1 MPLKR
6 VGIAISVASLAFCGA
21 AAATTLPQK
30 AELRGLQCRRS
41 PEPAGR
47 TVSVTAVMR
56 PVSGTVRMALKF
68 SLERRVPGTGEGFRS
83 VPSRQLGQ
91 WVNPANPSLGQNPA
105 DVWMLKQNVVNLSA
119 PAAYRFRVWFRWTGA
134 NGRVLSRAVRV
145 SPVCYQ
151 PDPRPNLSVRSI
163 SVTSLGNGQSRYD
176 VLVHNGGNLASGPF
190 TVRLDPPGG
199 QSQSAMSQSLAPRA
213 TERESFDAPA
223 CTSGDQVTAVA
234 DPDGKV
240 ADRNRADNTLTVAC
254 P

>member
-1 MPLKR
+1 
-6 VGIAISVASLAFCGA
+6 
-21 AAATTLPQK
+21 
-30 AELRGLQCRRS
+30 
-41 PEPAGR
+41 
-47 TVSVTAVMR
+47 
-56 PVSGTVRMALKF
+56 
-68 SLERRVPGTGEGFRS
+68 
-83 VPSRQLGQ
+83 
-91 WVNPANPSLGQNPA
+91 
-105 DVWMLKQNVVNLSA
+105 MLKQNVVNLSA

>member
-6 VGIAISVASLAFCGA
+6 VGIAMSVASLAFCGVAVA
-21 AAATTLPQK
+21 AAPPQR
-30 AELRGLQCRRS
+30 AELRSLQCRRS
-41 PEPAGR
+41 PEASGR

-68 SLERRVPGTGEGFRS
+68 SLERRTPGAGGGFHS

-91 WVNPANPSLGQNPA
+91 WVSPANPSLGQNSA

-134 NGRVLSRAVRV
+134 NGRVLARGARV

-163 SVTSLGNGQSRYD
+163 AVTSLANGQSRYE
-176 VLVHNGGNLASGPF
+176 VSVHNAGNLASGVF
-190 TVRLDPPGG
+190 AVQLDPPSG
-199 QSQSAMSQSLAPRA
+199 QSQSALSQSLGPGA
-213 TERESFDAPA
+213 TERESFDGPA
-223 CTSGDQVTAVA
+223 CASGAQVTAVA
-234 DPDGKV
+234 DPDGQV
-240 ADRNRADNTLTVAC
+240 ADRNRADNTLTVHC